1 MVHDESAIP
10 GRMDVQLDAIGAS
23 GERGRERG
31 QGVLALT
38 ARHAPVRDPE
48 GRKGHRPGRGWGVFG
63 AHRYL
68 TDRSGHGKTRLN
80 AVLRPASNELDRM
93 TDVAPTTDERTDLDL
108 VARWKAGEQ
117 RAATLL
123 VERHAPALAR
133 FLASIGARAD
143 VDEVVQDTFV
153 RAFASIDGFRGESSL
168 RTWLFTIARRLVLD
182 RRRAAR
188 RRGEHVEV
196 QEGDVATE
204 YDALDGVVAAETR
217 ERMRG
222 AMAALTPTQ
231 REVFVL
237 RVNEGMSYREI
248 AEAVDTTEGAARVHY
263 HNAMRAIK
271 EYLDD

>member
-1 MVHDESAIP
+1 
-10 GRMDVQLDAIGAS
+10 
-23 GERGRERG
+23 
-31 QGVLALT
+31 
-38 ARHAPVRDPE
+38 VRDPE
-48 GRKGHRPGRGWGVFG
+48 WASCHRLAAEWRGVGG
-63 AHRYL
+63 QRYL
-68 TDRSGHGKTRLN
+68 IDRTGHGKTAVN
-80 AVLRPASNELDRM
+80 AVIRPASNELDRM

-123 VERHAPALAR
+123 VERHASALAR
-133 FLASIGARAD
+133 FVASIGARTD

-188 RRGEHVEV
+188 RRGDHVEV

-204 YDALDGVVAAETR
+204 YDALDGVVADETQAR
-217 ERMRG
+217 LQR

-237 RVNEGMSYREI
+237 RVSEGMSYREI

-271 EYLDD
+271 EFLDD

>member
-1 MVHDESAIP
+1 
-10 GRMDVQLDAIGAS
+10 
-23 GERGRERG
+23 
-31 QGVLALT
+31 
-38 ARHAPVRDPE
+38 
-48 GRKGHRPGRGWGVFG
+48 
-63 AHRYL
+63 
-68 TDRSGHGKTRLN
+68 
-80 AVLRPASNELDRM
+80 M

-123 VERHAPALAR
+123 VERHASALAR

-153 RAFASIDGFRGESSL
+153 RAFASIDGFRGDSSL

-182 RRRAAR
+182 RRRAVR
-188 RRGEHVEV
+188 RRGEQVEV
-196 QEGDVATE
+196 QETDVATE
-204 YDALDGVVAAETR
+204 YDALDGVVAEETR
-217 ERMRG
+217 ARMQQ

-237 RVNEGMSYREI
+237 RVSEGMSYREI

-271 EYLDD
+271 EFLDD